1 MSLQFPAP
9 LRPGDRI
16 AVTAPSAGVP
26 KDLMPRLDFAAE
38 WLRER
43 GFEVVL
49 GQCLRAESF
58 VSAGRAERA
67 AELTDM
73 LTDPA
78 VHAVVPPWGGEMAT
92 DLLGALDWDRIS
104 AARPR
109 WLVGFSD
116 LSTLMVPLTLITGWA
131 TLHGLNL
138 LETPYRPV
146 DGVRHWLDVAGATE
160 PITQRSPGRYRSG
173 GFDRWQDDPTITD
186 YTLDAT
192 GSWSSLRESLRDGD
206 VDARGVLIGG
216 CIEMLSPLGG
226 SKYADIPAF
235 ARNHAPGGLILY
247 LEAAEHDAFTIARAL
262 HGMRHAGW
270 FDHANAVLIGRPAAP
285 DSPGLS
291 QREAVADAL
300 GTLDVPVIL
309 DVECGHVPPY
319 LPLVNGAETRVLMTA
334 GRREITQ
341 RW

>member
-1 MSLQFPAP
+1 MMAGMPLQFPAP

-16 AVTAPSAGVP
+16 AVTAPSSGVP
-26 KDLMPRLDFAAE
+26 EHLLPRLDFAAE

-49 GQCLRAESF
+49 GQCLTAESF
-58 VSAGRAERA
+58 VSAGKAERA

-73 LTDPA
+73 LTDPT
-78 VHAVVPPWGGEMAT
+78 VDAVVPPWGGEMAT
-92 DLLGALDWDRIS
+92 DLLDELDWDRIT

-116 LSTLMVPLTLITGWA
+116 LTTLMVPLTLTTGWA

-138 LETPYRPV
+138 METPYRPV
-146 DGVRHWLDVAGATE
+146 EGVRHWLDVAGATE
-160 PITQRSPGRYRSG
+160 PITQHSPGRYRSG
-173 GFDRWQDDPTITD
+173 GFDRWEDDPRITD

-192 GSWSSLRESLRDGD
+192 GSWSSLRDKEI
-206 VDARGVLIGG
+206 DARGVLIGG
-216 CIEMLSPLGG
+216 CIEVLSPLGG

-235 ARNHAPGGLILY
+235 ARDHAPDGLIIY
-247 LEAAEHDAFTIARAL
+247 LEAAEQDAFSIARAL

-270 FDHANAVLIGRPAAP
+270 FDHANAVLIGRTAAP

-291 QREAVADAL
+291 QSEAVADAL
-300 GTLDVPVIL
+300 GALEVPVVL